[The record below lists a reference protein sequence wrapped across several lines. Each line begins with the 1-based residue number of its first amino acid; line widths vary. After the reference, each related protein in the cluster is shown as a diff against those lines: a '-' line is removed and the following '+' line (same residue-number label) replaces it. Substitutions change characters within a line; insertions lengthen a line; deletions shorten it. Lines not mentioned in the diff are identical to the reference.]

1 MSQKSGLQK
10 AAILLISLG
19 AETSSRVLKQG
30 FYDEEIEQI
39 SYVIAN
45 MDRIVPEARDQVLD
59 EFVELQ
65 RAKQFLVQG
74 GPKYAK
80 EMLEKAVGSAK
91 AADIL
96 KRFASA
102 TQGIPFHSLRK
113 TDPKHLLSF
122 IREEHPQTIAMI
134 LAYLD
139 PENSAAI
146 LSALQ
151 PEQQVE
157 VARRIAIM
165 ERTSPE
171 IVQEVERVLERKLS
185 VVMSEEVTNVGGVKS
200 LVGMLNMADRSA
212 EKSILE
218 ELERVDPRLA
228 EEIRQQLFV
237 FEDIIKLDDMSIQR
251 ILREVNTKDLSLALR
266 GANEDVRERVYRNQS
281 QRATQMLKEE
291 IDFMG
296 PVRLKEVEDA
306 QQRIVKVIRSLDE
319 AGEIV
324 ISRGGEDVF
333 VN

>member
-1 MSQKSGLQK
+1 MTRVTGLQK
-10 AAILLISLG
+10 AAILFISLG

-39 SYVIAN
+39 SYVISN
-45 MDRIVPEARDQVLD
+45 MDRINPATRDEVLD
-59 EFVELQ
+59 EFVELH
-65 RAKQFLVQG
+65 RARQFLVQG

-80 EMLEKAVGSAK
+80 EMLEKTVGTSK

-96 KRFASA
+96 KRLASVSQA
-102 TQGIPFHSLRK
+102 IPFHALRK
-113 TDPKHLLSF
+113 TDPRHLLSF

-134 LAYLD
+134 LAYLE

-146 LSALQ
+146 LSSLQ
-151 PEQQVE
+151 PELQAE

-165 ERTSPE
+165 ERTSPD

-185 VVMSEEVTNVGGVKS
+185 VVVSEEVTNVGGVKS
-200 LVGMLNMADRSA
+200 LVAMLNVADRSA

-228 EEIRQQLFV
+228 EDIRQQLFV
-237 FEDIIKLDDMSIQR
+237 FEDITKLDDISIQR
-251 ILREVNTKDLSLALR
+251 VLRDVNNKDLAMALR
-266 GANEDVRERVYRNQS
+266 GANEEVRGCIYRNQS
-281 QRATQMLKEE
+281 QRASQMLKEE
-291 IDFMG
+291 IDYMG

-324 ISRGGEDVF
+324 ISRGGEDAF
-333 VN
+333 VV

>member
-1 MSQKSGLQK
+1 VPQKSGLQK

-45 MDRIVPEARDQVLD
+45 MDRIAPGARDQVLD

-65 RAKQFLVQG
+65 RARQFLVQG

-80 EMLEKAVGSAK
+80 EMLEKTVGSAK

-102 TQGIPFHSLRK
+102 SQGIPFHSLRK

-185 VVMSEEVTNVGGVKS
+185 VVMSEQVTNVGGVKS

-281 QRATQMLKEE
+281 QRAAQMLKEE

-324 ISRGGEDVF
+324 ISRGGEDAF